1 MDKYWAVSL
10 GLMIGYNYRC
20 LSLSTSWSCDC
31 LHKRFANYYGP
42 MAKNSTIP
50 THRPYMIGKLI
61 IDLHQESSKLH
72 ARYNLD
78 NVRELSDKNQGFT
91 FCRIYIWQSEI
102 NNIWWINWLLYQCL
116 LRVVWVIMQEVIN
129 KVIIDQMVKT
139 EGWAWSTCK
148 NINNYHHLQDWAR
161 AQISHIEFTSL
172 GREALL
178 SCWESIKW
186 SWFLLIYAQLNMD
199 ECLSTCEISRMTGTQ
214 LVAGGKG
221 ATANNNSSDRLIR
234 TYYYNW

>member
-1 MDKYWAVSL
+1 
-10 GLMIGYNYRC
+10 
-20 LSLSTSWSCDC
+20 
-31 LHKRFANYYGP
+31 

-102 NNIWWINWLLYQCL
+102 NNIWWINWLLYQW
-116 LRVVWVIMQEVIN
+116 LRVVWFIM
-129 KVIIDQMVKT
+129 
-139 EGWAWSTCK
+139 
-148 NINNYHHLQDWAR
+148 QDWAR
-161 AQISHIEFTSL
+161 SQISHIEFTSL

-186 SWFLLIYAQLNMD
+186 SWFLFIYAQLNMD
-199 ECLSTCEISRMTGTQ
+199 ECLSTCKISRMTGTQ

-221 ATANNNSSDRLIR
+221 ATANNNSSGSLIR
-234 TYYYNW
+234 TYYYN